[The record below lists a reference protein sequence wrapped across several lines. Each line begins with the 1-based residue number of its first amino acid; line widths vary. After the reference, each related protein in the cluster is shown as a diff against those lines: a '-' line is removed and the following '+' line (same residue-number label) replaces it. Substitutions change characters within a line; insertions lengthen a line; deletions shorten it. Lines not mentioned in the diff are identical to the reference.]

1 MPSAHLE
8 TIYAACG
15 GCSAVAYRRRIVR
28 SPDGDEIVLDGV
40 WGLADKPLLVI
51 FHGLEGSSQSS
62 SVRRIAAFFAALG
75 WNVAVP
81 HFRTC
86 GGKMNILPRAYHAAD
101 DGEVDWMLGYCARAF
116 SHCGLFAVGI
126 SLGGNALINW
136 AAKRESES
144 AGGSVCACA
153 TISVPF
159 DLASSV
165 RAMGRGINRR
175 LYAEHFL
182 KTLRAKVLQ
191 KQKQYPKWFAANA
204 RLQNDIA
211 KARTLADFD
220 EWYTAPAHDFA
231 SAADYWQ
238 SGSCADSLQR
248 VKLPLLCI
256 NAMNDPIVPPSS
268 LPNPKTT
275 PPNIRIRRPQTGAH
289 AAFTGTPKN
298 WLPMQL
304 SDFFARH
311 TREK

>member
-1 MPSAHLE
+1 
-8 TIYAACG
+8 
-15 GCSAVAYRRRIVR
+15 
-28 SPDGDEIVLDGV
+28 
-40 WGLADKPLLVI
+40 
-51 FHGLEGSSQSS
+51 
-62 SVRRIAAFFAALG
+62 
-75 WNVAVP
+75 
-81 HFRTC
+81 
-86 GGKMNILPRAYHAAD
+86 
-101 DGEVDWMLGYCARAF
+101 
-116 SHCGLFAVGI
+116 
-126 SLGGNALINW
+126 
-136 AAKRESES
+136 
-144 AGGSVCACA
+144 
-153 TISVPF
+153 
-159 DLASSV
+159 
-165 RAMGRGINRR
+165 MGPNRH
-175 LYAEHFL
+175 AEHFL

-311 TREK
+311 APAKNKREVQIYRRWVIIGFSFSETTMRGVIAPVPRRLCSMKTFTLGEVEKKSRYPSLGKGKGKSTVAKAVLAILLRPIGDQFDLAKNNGHPDRGNRHLSIARKHPKSIRKIAPPTRGTDMRQKWAREFLADL

>member
-1 MPSAHLE
+1 
-8 TIYAACG
+8 
-15 GCSAVAYRRRIVR
+15 
-28 SPDGDEIVLDGV
+28 
-40 WGLADKPLLVI
+40 
-51 FHGLEGSSQSS
+51 
-62 SVRRIAAFFAALG
+62 
-75 WNVAVP
+75 
-81 HFRTC
+81 
-86 GGKMNILPRAYHAAD
+86 
-101 DGEVDWMLGYCARAF
+101 
-116 SHCGLFAVGI
+116 
-126 SLGGNALINW
+126 
-136 AAKRESES
+136 
-144 AGGSVCACA
+144 
-153 TISVPF
+153 
-159 DLASSV
+159 
-165 RAMGRGINRR
+165 MGRGINRR

-289 AAFTGTPKN
+289 AAFTGTPKKVFLWAEMRLLIGRQSAKVKVRGEVFVLVPRYRCLLIWHHRFGRWDAGLIAVYMPN
-298 WLPMQL
+298 I
-304 SDFFARH
+304 F
-311 TREK
+311 